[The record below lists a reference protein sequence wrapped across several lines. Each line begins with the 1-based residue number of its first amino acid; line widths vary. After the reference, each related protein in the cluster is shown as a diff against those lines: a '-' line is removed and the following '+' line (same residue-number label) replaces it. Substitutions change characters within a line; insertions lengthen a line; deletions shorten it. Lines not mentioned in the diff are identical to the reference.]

1 MMPTIRQAAQGD
13 FAVIAQIIADSYD
26 ERIEPGAKHLQSNLV
41 LVAEMDGAVVGFAA
55 SFLTR
60 SAVGESRFEL
70 DLLAVDP
77 AARGRGVG
85 FALVAR
91 CIQAAC
97 KNGADSLRA
106 LVRADNLAM
115 SRICA
120 RADLQ
125 RSARPHQLY
134 IANAEP
140 MIALATAA
148 HAAHLVA
155 VDTLTYR
162 GIWLEGELSQ
172 AAIDQAHQRARAE
185 NRSRIGALVPAV
197 DEQAAALLTQNGF
210 ISVGAFFWWSLRLL
224 SAPA

>member
-1 MMPTIRQAAQGD
+1 MMLAIRQATQAD
-13 FAVIAQIIADSYD
+13 FAAIEQIITNTFD
-26 ERIEPGAKHLQSNLV
+26 ERIEPGAKHLQSNLI
-41 LVAEMDGAVVGFAA
+41 LAAELDGALVGFAA
-55 SFLTR
+55 NFLTR

-97 KNGADSLRA
+97 KSGADSLRA
-106 LVRADNLAM
+106 LVRADNLTM

-120 RADLQ
+120 RAGLLCL
-125 RSARPHQLY
+125 ARPHQLY
-134 IANAEP
+134 IADAEP
-140 MIALATAA
+140 MIAPGTVA

-155 VDTLTYR
+155 VDTLTYS
-162 GIWLEGELSQ
+162 GIWLEGKLSQ

-197 DEQAAALLTQNGF
+197 DEQSAALLTRSGF
-210 ISVGAFFWWSLRLL
+210 ISVGAFFWWSLRL
-224 SAPA
+224 